1 MFPGFIVPLWFL
13 LVSGIILIS
22 RAAEKRIQNNKKK
35 ASADQGA
42 APSAAKRGGAA
53 AAARP
58 AASAAHAERPVKEAG
73 SAFRE
78 MDREFHS
85 LEFHDEDQDD
95 CYAAFEE
102 SRNAADAATAGQAGD
117 ISHMFPGMNDIVRGV
132 VWAEILSNKN
142 TMRNGEENYDA
153 AADTGTCL

>member
-1 MFPGFIVPLWFL
+1 M
-13 LVSGIILIS
+13 
-22 RAAEKRIQNNKKK
+22 NK
-35 ASADQGA
+35 GA

-58 AASAAHAERPVKEAG
+58 AASGTQTERPVPAAG

-78 MDREFHS
+78 LDREFHS
-85 LEFHDEDQDD
+85 LEFHDEDQDE

-102 SRNAADAATAGQAGD
+102 SRTAADEAAAGQAGD

-132 VWAEILSNKN
+132 VWAEILNNKN
-142 TMRNGEENYDA
+142 TMRNGEEDYDA
-153 AADTGTCL
+153 AADTGACL